1 MKKKVAGFLK
11 ALNRRKELIFQ
22 LFYVILYV
30 VMLILIIGGEFLSN
44 YFLRKYMTIFSFFDK
59 LINGGV
65 VEYDAQLTGELAR
78 TTEAEKSYAM
88 SDDAY
93 LSSLKVKVKTKQPQ
107 KRNVTRSVES
117 TRTPKSVKRTENAR
131 DDLSK

>member
-1 MKKKVAGFLK
+1 
-11 ALNRRKELIFQ
+11 
-22 LFYVILYV
+22 
-30 VMLILIIGGEFLSN
+30 MLILIIGGEFLSN

-65 VEYDAQLTGELAR
+65 VEYDAPLTGELAV
-78 TTEAEKSYAM
+78 TPNAENAYAI

-93 LSSLKVKVKTKQPQ
+93 LSSLKVKVNPQQPQ
-107 KRNVTRSVES
+107 KRNVTRSVKS
-117 TRTPKSVKRTENAR
+117 TRAPKSVKGTENAR

>member
-1 MKKKVAGFLK
+1 
-11 ALNRRKELIFQ
+11 
-22 LFYVILYV
+22 
-30 VMLILIIGGEFLSN
+30 
-44 YFLRKYMTIFSFFDK
+44 MTIFSFFDK

-65 VEYDAQLTGELAR
+65 VEYDAPLTVELAR
-78 TTEAEKSYAM
+78 TTEAEKAYAM
-88 SDDAY
+88 SDDEY

>member
-1 MKKKVAGFLK
+1 
-11 ALNRRKELIFQ
+11 
-22 LFYVILYV
+22 
-30 VMLILIIGGEFLSN
+30 MLILIIGGEFLSN

-65 VEYDAQLTGELAR
+65 VEYDAPLTGELAR
-78 TTEAEKSYAM
+78 TTEAEKAYAM

-107 KRNVTRSVES
+107 KRNVTRSVRSVRSVES
-117 TRTPKSVKRTENAR
+117 TRTPKSVKGTENTR

>member
-1 MKKKVAGFLK
+1 M
-11 ALNRRKELIFQ
+11 
-22 LFYVILYV
+22 FYVILYV

-65 VEYDAQLTGELAR
+65 VEYDAPLTGELAR
-78 TTEAEKSYAM
+78 TTEAEKAYAM

-93 LSSLKVKVKTKQPQ
+93 LFSLKVKVKTKKPQ
-107 KRNVTRSVES
+107 KRNVTRSVRSVES
-117 TRTPKSVKRTENAR
+117 TRTPKSVKETENAR

>member
-1 MKKKVAGFLK
+1 
-11 ALNRRKELIFQ
+11 
-22 LFYVILYV
+22 
-30 VMLILIIGGEFLSN
+30 
-44 YFLRKYMTIFSFFDK
+44 
-59 LINGGV
+59 
-65 VEYDAQLTGELAR
+65 
-78 TTEAEKSYAM
+78 M

>member
-1 MKKKVAGFLK
+1 MK
-11 ALNRRKELIFQ
+11 ALNRRKGLIFQ

-65 VEYDAQLTGELAR
+65 VEYDAPLTGELAR
-78 TTEAEKSYAM
+78 TTEAEKAYAM

-93 LSSLKVKVKTKQPQ
+93 LSSLKVKVKTKQTQ
-107 KRNVTRSVES
+107 KRNVTRSVRSVES
-117 TRTPKSVKRTENAR
+117 TRTPKSVKGTENAR

>member
-1 MKKKVAGFLK
+1 MK
-11 ALNRRKELIFQ
+11 ALNRRKGLIFQ
-22 LFYVILYV
+22 LIYVILYV

-78 TTEAEKSYAM
+78 TTEAEKAYAM